1 MEKVQQD
8 KLGMLLNVQGVCL
21 KFKSVW
27 SANVIFSAA
36 YKDFDESLASILR
49 LRNVQLGSNTSPAT
63 DKQEKYDAMIAQTMF
78 AINRLW
84 SYASTV
90 GDTVLLAKLNYTE
103 TDLRKLRETVV
114 GGVCSNIADIVEEN
128 LSKIIDYGFTEEML
142 PQLIQA
148 NADFNEVISAP
159 KLAIVEQ
166 KNATE
171 GLVPL
176 FAKEDGILANRLD
189 RDIELLKSSSPDFY
203 NQYFAARKIISS
215 GSTTMSIKGKTTDK
229 HDGSDIIGVTL
240 TITDAGSSEA
250 TLVKKNKTAGFN
262 ILNFKEGHF
271 VATASKI
278 GYKDESVPFTVVK
291 GETTTLVIV
300 MEKA

>member
-1 MEKVQQD
+1 MEKAQQD
-8 KLGMLLNVQGVCL
+8 KLGMFLNVQGVCL

-27 SANVIFSAA
+27 SSNAIFSAA
-36 YKDFDESLASILR
+36 YKDFDESLASLLK
-49 LRNVQLGSNTSPAT
+49 LRNVQLGSNASPAT
-63 DKQEKYDAMIAQTMF
+63 DKQEKYEVMIAQTMF

-103 TDLRKLRETVV
+103 SDLRKLRETAV
-114 GGVCSNIADIVEEN
+114 GGVCSNVADLAEEN
-128 LSKIIDYGFTEEML
+128 LPQITEYGFSAEL
-142 PQLIQA
+142 LAQLRQA
-148 NADFNEVISAP
+148 NADFNDVISAP

-171 GLVPL
+171 GMVPL

-189 RDIELLKSSSPDFY
+189 KDIELLKNSNPDFY

-215 GSTTMSIKGKTTDK
+215 GSTTMAIKGKTTDK

-240 TITDAGSSEA
+240 TITDAGSAEA
-250 TLVKKNKTAGFN
+250 ALVKKNKTAGFS

-271 VATASKI
+271 IATASKI
-278 GYKDESVPFTVVK
+278 GYKDALVPFTVVK
-291 GETTTLVIV
+291 GEMTTLVIE